1 MVIFSLLNI
10 TLPLEDFK
18 FPAIKL
24 NSVVFPDPL
33 GPIIPVIEPFFILRE
48 QLLTAAKPP
57 KNFEI
62 FSHVVFQNYSF
73 FSIFFLIF

>member
-62 FSHVVFQNYSF
+62 FSTW
-73 FSIFFLIF
+73 SISELLIFLTNLF